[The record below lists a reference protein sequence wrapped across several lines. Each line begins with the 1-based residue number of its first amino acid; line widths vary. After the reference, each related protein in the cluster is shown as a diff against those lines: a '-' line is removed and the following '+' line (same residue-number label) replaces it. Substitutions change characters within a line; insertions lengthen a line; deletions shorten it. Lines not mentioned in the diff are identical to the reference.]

1 MSLTPDQVHQIRTT
15 GLTDTE
21 WERRL
26 RIPAQT
32 IRRARKGK
40 TYTHV
45 PTPPDLIPR
54 RGSGARSRTGLPAKA
69 NRRARWQYFR
79 DC

>member
-1 MSLTPDQVHQIRTT
+1 MSLTDAQVTAIRTT
-15 GLTDTE
+15 GLADTE
-21 WERRL
+21 WERSL
-26 RIPAQT
+26 RIPAKH
-32 IRRARKGK
+32 IRRARIGQ

-54 RGSGARSRTGLPAKA
+54 RGSGRRGSAAPVKA
-69 NRRARWQYFR
+69 NRRTRWQYFR